1 MQKIKGYTIH
11 PDATFN
17 KQGLYVGW
25 EYALSA
31 DHQFFC
37 FNIFYLSGQLCLHV
51 TISRGLF
58 SQSET

>member
-1 MQKIKGYTIH
+1 MQIIKGYTIH

-17 KQGLYVGW
+17 KQDLSIGW

-37 FNIFYLSGQLCLHV
+37 FNIFYLSGQL
-51 TISRGLF
+51 
-58 SQSET
+58 